1 MGFSGPVYFGGNPD
15 AGGSPWLT
23 VDVDSVAFSLFGR
36 DIMWYGI
43 LIGVGLILAVL
54 YAFRRCRKFGI
65 DSDKMLDVVIVG
77 VIAGIIGARAY
88 YVLFAWDQYKG
99 RSFWDI
105 INISEGGLAI
115 YGGVIFGLLFGYLA
129 CRWRKVRPLPMLDL
143 ACLGFLIGQGVGRW
157 GNFMNQEAFGSNTSL
172 PWGMYSEGT
181 NRYLTSLVN
190 QGYEADPLAPVHPCF
205 LYESIW
211 CLLGFLLLH
220 IFSKKWKK
228 YDGQIFLLYLLWYG
242 FGRFFIEGLRTD
254 SLMWGPYRISQL
266 LAAACVIGSAIL
278 LIVFRKRREI
288 FGEEGLKL
296 QLAEEAL
303 LAEEKKAIKAEK
315 AAAKKAKKQ
324 GKAVDK
330 DEKDVVSDPSGMLF
344 SDEIEEEST
353 ELEQPLDL
361 DEDANQEEDLPDS
374 ADGMEQEDSDDGTD
388 D

>member
-15 AGGSPWLT
+15 TGGSPWLT
-23 VDVDSVAFSLFGR
+23 VDLDSVAFSLFGR
-36 DIMWYGI
+36 DVMWYGI
-43 LIGVGLILAVL
+43 IIGVGLILAVL
-54 YAFRRCRKFGI
+54 YAFQRCRKFGI
-65 DSDKMLDVVIVG
+65 DGDKMLDVVIVG
-77 VIAGIIGARAY
+77 VIAGVIGARAY
-88 YVLFAWDQYKG
+88 YVIFAWDQYKG

-181 NRYLTSLVN
+181 NRYLTSLLN
-190 QGYEADPLAPVHPCF
+190 QGYDVDPLSPVHPCF

-266 LAAACVIGSAIL
+266 LAAVCVIGAGIL
-278 LIVFRKRREI
+278 LVVFRKRREI
-288 FGEEGLKL
+288 FGEEGLEL

-303 LAEEKKAIKAEK
+303 LLEEKQARKAEK
-315 AAAKKAKKQ
+315 AAAKKAGKKAKNAEPVSSEPAQ
-324 GKAVDK
+324 ASGEMDQADTTPETPAEP
-330 DEKDVVSDPSGMLF
+330 DE
-344 SDEIEEEST
+344 T
-353 ELEQPLDL
+353 
-361 DEDANQEEDLPDS
+361 
-374 ADGMEQEDSDDGTD
+374 ADIQKNEPEYTDGVEQEDLDDGAD